1 MALIL
6 NIDTAVDAA
15 SVCVAEDGKIL
26 SLEKNV
32 RKDSFGERPK
42 DHAAW
47 LHVAIKE
54 IFEKN
59 NSELKAVDAIAVT
72 GGPGSYTGLRIGM
85 ATAKGICYALT
96 KPLITL
102 NTLQVMANAAKNV
115 RKDSPK
121 VTKDSFGESFVIFGE
136 KADLLCPMIDARR
149 MEVFAAIYSKDLQI
163 IKEPAAIEINE
174 KSFDEEL
181 ATRSIC
187 FFGNGSIKFQ
197 LIKKNKN
204 AVFSSIISDA
214 SSMISLSEK
223 KFKLNEFADLAY
235 VEPLYLKEFHTP
247 AK

>member
-6 NIDTAVDAA
+6 NIDSAVDSA
-15 SVCVAEDGKIL
+15 SVCLAKDGMML
-26 SLEKNV
+26 SIEKN
-32 RKDSFGERPK
+32 ERQK

-47 LHVAIKE
+47 LHPAIKG

-59 NSELKAVDAIAVT
+59 NSELTKVDAIAVT

-85 ATAKGICYALT
+85 ATAKGICYALN
-96 KPLITL
+96 KPLVTL
-102 NTLQVMANAAKNV
+102 NTLQVMANAAK
-115 RKDSPK
+115 K
-121 VTKDSFGESFVIFGE
+121 E

-149 MEVFAAIYSKDLQI
+149 MEVFAAIYSKELQI

-197 LIKKNKN
+197 LLKKNKH
-204 AVFSSIISDA
+204 AIFSNIISDA
-214 SSMISLSEK
+214 SSMISLSEE
-223 KFKLNEFADLAY
+223 KFTQKEFADLAY
-235 VEPLYLKEFHTP
+235 AEPLYLKEFHTP